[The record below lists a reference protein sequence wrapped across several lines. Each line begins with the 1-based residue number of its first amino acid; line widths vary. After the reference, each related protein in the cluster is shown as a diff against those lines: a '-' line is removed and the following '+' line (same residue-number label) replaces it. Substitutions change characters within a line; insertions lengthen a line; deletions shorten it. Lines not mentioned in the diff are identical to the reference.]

1 MWRLQYLCGGF
12 STFVEASVLT
22 QRLQYLCGGFST
34 YAEAS
39 VLMWRLQYLCGGF
52 CTYVEA
58 SVLMRRLPYL
68 WGGFCTYVLRSAR
81 ADYDT
86 ITIRPE
92 VNGHVEP
99 LTDPHVQLPIY
110 DDVLLTE
117 TKY

>member
-1 MWRLQYLCGGF
+1 MSQTTESFEETRMEDEPLKYFREPL
-12 STFVEASVLT
+12 EEVL
-22 QRLQYLCGGFST
+22 
-34 YAEAS
+34 
-39 VLMWRLQYLCGGF
+39 
-52 CTYVEA
+52 
-58 SVLMRRLPYL
+58 
-68 WGGFCTYVLRSAR
+68 LRSAR

-99 LTDPHVQLPIY
+99 LTDPYVRLPIY